1 MIIPKPPAANLPPL
15 VCRDYQIFH
24 PPFQHFLTSILK
36 LFCTISLKLPQGYNA
51 LTDCILNLAGKVR
64 IAIALLKFRIAYPLL
79 IRIAS
84 FERLVP
90 KAFKLPRIF
99 WVQG

>member
-1 MIIPKPPAANLPPL
+1 
-15 VCRDYQIFH
+15 
-24 PPFQHFLTSILK
+24 
-36 LFCTISLKLPQGYNA
+36 
-51 LTDCILNLAGKVR
+51 LNLAGKVR